1 VKAPHELLSR
11 LLTAHPWHG
20 IAPGDPAGSVTVY
33 VEIVPT
39 DTVKYELDKESGHLR
54 VDRPQLYS
62 SQPPSLYGFVPQT
75 YCGDSVAARSAE
87 RSGKDKLRGDGDPMD
102 VCVLSE
108 KAFAHGGFLLK
119 ARPIGGLRMIDGDEA
134 DDKVV
139 AVLDKDLGYG
149 TIRDLPDAPK
159 GVIDRLRH
167 YFLSYKQIP
176 GAGPR
181 KVEISEVYGRDE
193 AVEVLRRSIEDYR
206 TTFGAP
212 EERLQRLQKL
222 LGEG

>member
-20 IAPGDPAGSVTVY
+20 IAPGDPENAFTVY

-75 YCGDSVAARSAE
+75 YCGDLVAALSAE
-87 RSGKDKLRGDGDPMD
+87 RSGRAKLRGDGDPMD

-108 KAFAHGGFLLK
+108 KAFAHGGFLLR
-119 ARPIGGLRMIDGDEA
+119 AHAIGGLRMIDGEEA
-134 DDKVV
+134 DDKII
-139 AVLDKDLGYG
+139 AVLEKDLGYG
-149 TIRDLPDAPK
+149 TIGDLPYAPK
-159 GVIDRLRH
+159 GLIDRLRH

-206 TTFGAP
+206 NSFGAP
-212 EERLQRLQKL
+212 EEWLRRLHAL
-222 LGEG
+222 LGED

>member
-1 VKAPHELLSR
+1 MKAPHELLSR

-20 IAPGDPAGSVTVY
+20 IAPGDPEDADTVY

-75 YCGDSVAARSAE
+75 YCGDLVAARSAE
-87 RSGKDKLRGDGDPMD
+87 RSGVAPLRGDGDPMD

-108 KAFAHGGFLLK
+108 KSFAHGGFLLR
-119 ARPIGGLRMIDGDEA
+119 ARAIGGLRMIDGDEA
-134 DDKVV
+134 DDKIV
-139 AVLDKDLGYG
+139 AVLEKDLGYG

-206 TTFGAP
+206 KTFGAP
-212 EERLQRLQKL
+212 EERLRRLQAL

>member
-1 VKAPHELLSR
+1 VNAPHELLSR

-20 IAPGDPAGSVTVY
+20 IAPGDPASSITVY

-75 YCGDSVAARSAE
+75 YCGDLVAARSAE
-87 RSGKDKLRGDGDPMD
+87 RSGVAPLRGDGDPMD
-102 VCVLSE
+102 
-108 KAFAHGGFLLK
+108 
-119 ARPIGGLRMIDGDEA
+119 
-134 DDKVV
+134 DKVV
-139 AVLDKDLGYG
+139 AVLENDLGYG
-149 TIRDLPDAPK
+149 TIRDLADAPK
-159 GVIDRLRH
+159 GLIDRLRH

-206 TTFGAP
+206 KTFGAP
-212 EERLQRLQKL
+212 EERLRRLQAL